1 MPSNEVQKFT
11 LDNTEILVKD
21 AQARQDMATFTG
33 DLAGLQ
39 NRVTALEG
47 LSRLSVSYNSSTET
61 ISFTT
66 GTHNS

>member
-33 DLAGLQ
+33 DLQSLQ
-39 NRVTALEG
+39 NRVTTLEG
-47 LSRLSVSYNSSTET
+47 LSRLSVSYSSSTET
-61 ISFTT
+61 IAFTT
-66 GTHNS
+66 GTHSS